1 MADGLVPISFTFTP
15 AARRRIG
22 EMVDGVPAS
31 AHPVLLSVRLNVSQL
46 DSGETVET
54 VQVFIEPTWQG
65 APMRPSAQAVDGL
78 LILYWPGPD
87 EDARLAGQSIDHA
100 AGDGFFL
107 RDPVSGCDNRSSALG
122 GSDWPSWAARGAR
135 FGPLGPQIRW
145 PGMAPLDAVPDRGHA
160 ASLWPDHP
168 APDGARAPRL
178 EVAEAARSALA
189 ACAAA
194 ARAAVGV
201 DGLTDVVRLDAGAP
215 LWLEGALCREVA
227 VVVLRRQDGAPSGI
241 SGPAV
246 EGLSLVFSNT
256 PPGRWADGTL
266 DYVPRLGFLLRL
278 LADGIGRGQGNDNG
292 RNDNDGNDNR

>member
-22 EMVDGVPAS
+22 AMVDGVQAS
-31 AHPVLLSVRLNVSQL
+31 AHPVLFSVGLTVSPL
-46 DSGETVET
+46 DSGEAVET
-54 VQVFIEPTWQG
+54 VHVFIEPTWQG
-65 APMRPSAQAVDGL
+65 AQMRPSAQAVDGL

-107 RDPVSGCDNRSSALG
+107 RDPVSGRDNRSGSLG
-122 GSDWPSWAARGAR
+122 GSDWPNWAARGAR
-135 FGPLGPQIRW
+135 LGPLGPQIRW

-160 ASLWPDHP
+160 ASLLPDHP
-168 APDGARAPRL
+168 APDGTRAPHLEVSNEARA
-178 EVAEAARSALA
+178 ALV

-194 ARAAVGV
+194 CRAGGGA
-201 DGLTDVVRLDAGAP
+201 DDLTGVVRLDAGAL

-227 VVVLRRQDGAPSGI
+227 VVFLRRQDDAPSGM

-256 PPGRWADGTL
+256 PPGRWVDGTL
-266 DYVPRLGFLLRL
+266 DYVPRLGFLLRP

-292 RNDNDGNDNR
+292 GNG